1 MTSAFRHRLGAMVLK
16 ELIQMRRDRL
26 TFAMMLGIPVMQL
39 LLFGYAI
46 NTNPRE
52 LPTAVIAADHGV
64 EARAFLAALTNTGYF
79 RITRWP
85 AGPAEMDRLLASGE
99 VQFGVEI
106 PSGFGRDLLR
116 GERPSLLVI
125 ADATDPA
132 ATGNALAALEKLSA
146 TAFRRDRKSTRLN
159 SSH

>member
-85 AGPAEMDRLLASGE
+85 AGPAERSEERRVGKE
-99 VQFGVEI
+99 GVRRCR
-106 PSGFGRDLLR
+106 SR
-116 GERPSLLVI
+116 GSPY
-125 ADATDPA
+125 
-132 ATGNALAALEKLSA
+132 
-146 TAFRRDRKSTRLN
+146 
-159 SSH
+159 H